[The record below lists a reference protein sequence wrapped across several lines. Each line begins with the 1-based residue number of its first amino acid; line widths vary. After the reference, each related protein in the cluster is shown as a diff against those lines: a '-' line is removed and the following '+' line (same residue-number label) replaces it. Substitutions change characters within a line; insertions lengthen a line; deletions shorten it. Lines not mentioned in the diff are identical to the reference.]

1 MINLD
6 KKLFFF
12 GFANG
17 ISLLFGFLLYILIFT
32 TSDQNLAK
40 FMFGYSIQ
48 LIMGSLL
55 TFGSSLYIFNDL
67 CSKDSLSEKI
77 LIFEKNIFFILII
90 LFISLLIVFIFS
102 ILDYIYFPY
111 KKNFEHN
118 LYPLFFSSLLFA
130 LNKILFFSLL
140 GFKFYKN
147 CYFIIIIRPFVIF
160 LTVFI
165 FMFFTKSKFEISVVS
180 CFIIC
185 EAVVFILSV
194 IGLKKIFHSGLEIF
208 RGNCKFQ
215 ILNSMKLFGEYIFA
229 EIIMKID
236 IFFSMLKF
244 ELKDI
249 SIYLTSLIFIEG
261 LLTFTVVM
269 RNYFSS
275 QFGVLIFKK
284 NYAEYIKKF
293 KKYSMYSL
301 LTSIFFTFCSVL
313 SLIIINK
320 FIVGIDFLVFK
331 YFSIMVFG
339 YLTYSFFAVSELIF
353 LNNKNYFKQTTY
365 FIVAIFSQLFLILLL
380 INSLGILSFAI
391 AICSMYL
398 VMSVIIANE
407 LIKLNLKILK

>member
-1 MINLD
+1 
-6 KKLFFF
+6 
-12 GFANG
+12 
-17 ISLLFGFLLYILIFT
+17 
-32 TSDQNLAK
+32 
-40 FMFGYSIQ
+40 
-48 LIMGSLL
+48 
-55 TFGSSLYIFNDL
+55 
-67 CSKDSLSEKI
+67 
-77 LIFEKNIFFILII
+77 
-90 LFISLLIVFIFS
+90 
-102 ILDYIYFPY
+102 
-111 KKNFEHN
+111 
-118 LYPLFFSSLLFA
+118 
-130 LNKILFFSLL
+130 
-140 GFKFYKN
+140 
-147 CYFIIIIRPFVIF
+147 
-160 LTVFI
+160 
-165 FMFFTKSKFEISVVS
+165 MFFTKSKFEISVVS